1 MRLSKLTKPELE
13 EIYKNANFTEEEEE
27 IYHFLCRGKTIKEI
41 SQKTHVCDRTVNRRI
56 AAINKKIERLE
67 GGNHGKDYT

>member
-27 IYHFLCRGKTIKEI
+27 IYHLLCKGKTIKEI
-41 SQKTHVCDRTVNRRI
+41 SLKTHVCDRTVNRRI

>member
-27 IYHFLCRGKTIKEI
+27 IYHLLCKGKTIKEI
-41 SQKTHVCDRTVNRRI
+41 SLKTHVCDRTVNRRI
-56 AAINKKIERLE
+56 AAINEKIKRLE
-67 GGNHGKDYT
+67 GGNHGEDNT